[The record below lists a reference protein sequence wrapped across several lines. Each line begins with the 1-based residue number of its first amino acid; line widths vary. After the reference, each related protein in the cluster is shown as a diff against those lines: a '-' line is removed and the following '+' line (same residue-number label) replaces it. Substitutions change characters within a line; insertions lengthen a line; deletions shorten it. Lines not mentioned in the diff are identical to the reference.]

1 MAELTTLARPYAE
14 AVARLAKAGKSWSAW
29 SDMLALLAAVAADGQ
44 IRALAEH
51 PDVTGEQLTGVLL
64 AVCGDK
70 LTAEG
75 INLVRLLVEN
85 YRLAALP
92 EIARLFEEMKAVEEG
107 VLEARIVSAYELS
120 PGQLASLVARL
131 EARFGHKVTA
141 TQEVDPALIGGVV
154 IHVGDEVLDASV
166 RGKLAELAANLTA

>member
-14 AVARLAKAGKSWSAW
+14 AVARLAKAGKSWSTW
-29 SDMLALLAAVAADGQ
+29 SDMLGLLATVASDEQ

-51 PDVTGEQLTGVLL
+51 PNVTQEQLTGVLL

-85 YRLAALP
+85 DRLAALP
-92 EIARLFEEMKAVEEG
+92 EIVRLFEEMKAAEEG
-107 VLEARIVSAYELS
+107 VLEARIVSAFELS
-120 PGQLASLVARL
+120 PAQLAALVARL

-166 RGKLAELAANLTA
+166 RGKLAELATTLTA

>member
-29 SDMLALLAAVAADGQ
+29 SDMLGLLATVAADPQ
-44 IRALAEH
+44 IRVLAEH
-51 PDVTGEQLTGVLL
+51 PDVTREQLTGLLL

-75 INLVRLLVEN
+75 INLVRVLVEN
-85 YRLAALP
+85 DRLAALP
-92 EIARLFEEMKAVEEG
+92 EIARLFEEMKAAEEG
-107 VLEARIVSAYELS
+107 VLEAHIVTAFELS
-120 PGQLASLVARL
+120 PVQLAALVARL
-131 EARFGHKVTA
+131 QARFGRKVTA

-166 RGKLAELAANLTA
+166 RGKLSELAATLTA

>member
-14 AVARLAKAGKSWSAW
+14 AVARLAKAGNAWSAW
-29 SDMLALLAAVAADGQ
+29 SDMLGLLATVAADPQ

-51 PDVTGEQLTGVLL
+51 PDVTREQLTGVLL

-75 INLVRLLVEN
+75 INLVHVLVEN
-85 YRLAALP
+85 DRLAALL
-92 EIARLFEEMKAVEEG
+92 EIARLFEEMKAAEEG
-107 VLEARIVSAYELS
+107 VLEAHIVTAFELS
-120 PGQLASLVARL
+120 PGQLAALVARL
-131 EARFGHKVTA
+131 EARFGRKVTA

-166 RGKLAELAANLTA
+166 RGKLSELAATLTA

>member
-14 AVARLAKAGKSWSAW
+14 AIARMAKERESWSAW
-29 SDMLALLAAVAADGQ
+29 SDMLALLATVAGDER

-85 YRLAALP
+85 DRLAALP

-120 PGQLASLVARL
+120 PAQLAALVARL
-131 EARFGHKVTA
+131 EARFGRKVNP
-141 TQEVDPALIGGVV
+141 TQEVDPDLIGGVV

-166 RGKLAELAANLTA
+166 RGKLAELAATLTA